1 MKKMIAGFC
10 LCLLSLNAAAQAEA
24 TTAKEVM
31 TCMSKVVPGGMV
43 IGQTL
48 RFETVRAGDERAQ
61 ELLASLF
68 LRVHREGDGDYRSHA
83 VMHVGAP
90 EYLAGSAYLLRE
102 SDGLNGEDGMY
113 VYLPSIDRVRQVTGG
128 FGETALMD
136 TKFSYNDFRHWQG
149 LFGNADVSFVGTVD
163 RQGRPTHLL
172 EVRADKP
179 QKVTHDR
186 VRVAVDAAHCLVMEA
201 EFYNNAQL
209 SKRLTVDAEHLRQ
222 FGHFWYPVRLTMRD
236 FVNNGYTV
244 LNVERVR
251 AVPNPRDGLFDPARF
266 HRAD

>member
-1 MKKMIAGFC
+1 MKKIIAGAC
-10 LCLLSLNAAAQAEA
+10 LFVASLNAAAQTQA
-24 TTAKEVM
+24 TTAEEVM
-31 TCMSKVVPGGMV
+31 TCMSQVVPGGMV

-48 RFETVRAGDERAQ
+48 RFETERAGDPQ
-61 ELLASLF
+61 PQVLLASLF
-68 LRVHREGDGDYRSHA
+68 LRVHRQDDGDYRSHA

-102 SDGLNGEDGMY
+102 SDGIYGEDGMY

-128 FGETALMD
+128 FGDTALLD

-149 LFGNADVSFVGTVD
+149 LFGNADVAFVRTVE
-163 RQGRPTHLL
+163 RQGRATHEL

-186 VRVAVDAAHCLVMEA
+186 VRVAVDAEHCLVMEA
-201 EFYNNAQL
+201 EFYNNDVL
-209 SKRLTVDAEHLRQ
+209 SKRLTVEADHLRQ

-236 FVNNGYTV
+236 FVRSGQTV
-244 LNVERVR
+244 LHVERVR

-266 HRAD
+266 HRAE